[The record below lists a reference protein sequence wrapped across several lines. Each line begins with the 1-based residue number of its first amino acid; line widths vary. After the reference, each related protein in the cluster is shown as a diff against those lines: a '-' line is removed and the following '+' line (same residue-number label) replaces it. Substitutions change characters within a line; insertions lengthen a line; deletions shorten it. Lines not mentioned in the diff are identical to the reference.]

1 MGALSLSSRAIIGEF
16 YNRLAQN
23 PGADW
28 IGAISS
34 LFTSNQ
40 ESETYNWLGMSP
52 VMREW
57 IGGRNAKGFREN
69 GLTIKNKKFEAT
81 IEVLVDEI
89 RRDKTGQ
96 VMTRV
101 RELADR
107 TNTHWA
113 SLLSTLIVGGAS
125 ALCYDGQYFFDTD
138 HSEGAS
144 GNQSNS
150 ISVDISALACS
161 QHGSTT
167 APSVEEMEQSI
178 LQAVAAIL
186 GFKDDQGEPMNE
198 GASQF
203 ILMTPVSLY
212 HPALAA
218 CALPML
224 TGGKSNLITA
234 QNDFSIRVVANPRLS
249 AWTANFAV
257 IRTDGQT
264 KPFIRQQEED
274 VSIAAIAE
282 GSELEFKEDKH
293 EYGVKA
299 IRNVGYG
306 YWQHA
311 CLVTLA

>member
-1 MGALSLSSRAIIGEF
+1 MGALTLSSRSIIGEF

-28 IGAISS
+28 IGAISA

-40 ESETYNWLGMSP
+40 ESETYNWLGMVP
-52 VMREW
+52 AMREW

-81 IEVLVDEI
+81 LEVLVDEI

-107 TNTHWA
+107 TNSHWA
-113 SLLSTLIVGGAS
+113 SLLSTLIVNGAS
-125 ALCYDGQYFFDTD
+125 SLCYDGQYFFDTD
-138 HSEGAS
+138 HSEGNS
-144 GNQSNS
+144 GSQSNS

-161 QHGSTT
+161 QHGAVA
-167 APSVEEMEQSI
+167 APSVEEMEQCVLQGISKI
-178 LQAVAAIL
+178 LS
-186 GFKDDQGEPMNE
+186 FKDDQGEPMNE
-198 GASQF
+198 GASEF
-203 ILMTPVSLY
+203 LLMAPVSLFY
-212 HPALAA
+212 VAQAVTSVPA
-218 CALPML
+218 L
-224 TGGKSNLITA
+224 TGGKTNVITA
-234 QNDFSIRVVANPRLS
+234 QNGFNIRCVANARLS
-249 AWTANFAV
+249 SWTDKFALF
-257 IRTDGQT
+257 RTDGQT

-274 VSIAAIAE
+274 VTMSAIAE

-311 CLVTLA
+311 CLVTMT